1 MQEQILQ
8 EKLNPPVVFEP
19 IRKENFFREITR
31 ALEIEGGFYR
41 KFTLITAPAGYGKTT
56 MLVDF
61 FNSLKRE
68 KCWLTFSAEDNL
80 IDRLTTHLLA
90 SVSGIFTEEDKL
102 KTKKFLQ
109 NPGSFSEEAEIESG
123 RRILAEVLQEIS
135 RKDIYLYLFLDEL
148 EQIKSRSSLDL
159 LQFFLENLPANMH
172 VIAASREEP
181 DWPLIRW
188 TARGKAKIIGQE
200 ELKFKPD
207 EVQDFMARSKIELS
221 REEAETLARITEGWV
236 TGLQLI
242 SLLPDFSLDKF
253 TSSSFSGP
261 KRKIMDFLLEEVL
274 AQQEEEIREFLLQT
288 APLSRFNASLCGA
301 VTNFDK
307 IGELLDL
314 IHKKQLFL
322 KMIDS
327 EGNWYR
333 YHQLFAA
340 ALSSRLEAENPA
352 LKKNIHKL
360 AAEWY
365 CEQGL
370 FKEAVEEA
378 LNGEK
383 YDWAAA
389 LIFKNSGQ
397 FMRQGLRASMMSW
410 LERFPRKILRQQP
423 GLQVVQA
430 ILELFKG
437 HLLTAENKLTQIQA
451 EREAGNFR
459 ELAEKDRIFLEGMI
473 AVGFLV
479 LTVFQGQRAEIGK
492 YTEEALEKL
501 SRGNYWRQ
509 IAMIYH
515 ADDQLF
521 SGDLEGALQSYQTA
535 RFNEGPDSY
544 GFFVQLAGL
553 KEAWQL
559 WWMGRLDEAAAL
571 CDSLLEKAED
581 AGFSYSPRAGTIRAI
596 RGDLYCEE
604 NELERA
610 RELIETALEIN
621 RLGGE
626 VIGQL
631 LVGMYQLRYL
641 FTIRD
646 FPRARET
653 LERLQILSQE
663 ESFDLVIDILTG
675 WKVRFWLEPEYPD
688 RQDWIRAVNL
698 LASRGIK
705 PENKPGFAQEM
716 EYLALS
722 RAYICGG
729 RLKEAERIINY
740 VLELSRE
747 NRVVRRELESR
758 LLLVHLREEEGE
770 RAQALKELRKALDLA
785 RKEGFFRSILDEGE
799 LVTCLLQELLPDEE
813 RKFFISR
820 LLSSLDLGGDVAEQD
835 DKGNVAG
842 QEHRGDIAEL
852 KDRSGTAKMERSGRQ
867 RRDSSGDGTGRGRS
881 AAGTAGSSAGKEE
894 ELIEPLSERELE
906 ILIEIA
912 AGFANKEIADRLNIA
927 NGTVRWHTSN
937 IYGKLGVD
945 NRTRAVAR
953 AHQLG
958 LLD

>member
-1 MQEQILQ
+1 MEEQISQEQLNPKQ
-8 EKLNPPVVFEP
+8 NPPVIFEP
-19 IRKENFFREITR
+19 IRKENLFQEIMR
-31 ALEIEGGFYR
+31 SLEIEGGFYR
-41 KFTLITAPAGYGKTT
+41 KLTLVTAPAGYGKTT

-61 FNSLKRE
+61 FNFLKRE
-68 KCWLTFSAEDNL
+68 KCWLTLSAEDNL

-90 SVSGIFTEEDKL
+90 AIKIIFAGGDKL

-109 NPGSFSEEAEIESG
+109 NTGSFTDEEEMENA
-123 RRILAEVLQEIS
+123 RRILTEVLKEIS

-148 EQIKSRSSLDL
+148 VQIKSRSSLDL
-159 LQFFLENLPANMH
+159 LQFFLENIPANMH

-200 ELKFKPD
+200 ELKFNAD
-207 EVQDFMARSKIELS
+207 EVQDFMGRNKIELS
-221 REEAETLARITEGWV
+221 RKEAETLARITEGWV

-242 SLLPDFSLDKF
+242 SLLPDFSMNKF
-253 TSSSFSGP
+253 ASTSFSGS
-261 KRKIMDFLLEEVL
+261 KKKIMDFLLEEVL
-274 AQQEEEIREFLLQT
+274 AQQEEEIRDFLLQT
-288 APLSRFNASLCGA
+288 APLSRFNAALCGA

-307 IGELLDL
+307 TEELLDM

-327 EGNWYR
+327 EGSWYR

-340 ALSSRLEAENPA
+340 ALNSRLKAKNPV

-365 CEQGL
+365 HEQGL

-383 YDWAAA
+383 FDWAAD

-410 LERFPRKILRQQP
+410 LERFPQKIIRHQP
-423 GLQVVQA
+423 GLQVIQA
-430 ILELFKG
+430 ILGLFKG
-437 HLLTAENKLTQIQA
+437 HLLTSENRLTQIQS
-451 EREAGNFR
+451 EIETGNFT
-459 ELAEKDRIFLEGMI
+459 ELAEADRVFLEGMV

-479 LTVFQGQRAEIGK
+479 LTVFKGRRAEISK
-492 YTEEALEKL
+492 YTEEALDKL
-501 SRGNYWRQ
+501 SQDNYWRQ

-521 SGDLEGALQSYQTA
+521 SGDLTGALQTYHKA
-535 RFNEGPDSY
+535 RFDEEPDSY
-544 GFFVQLAGL
+544 GFFTQLAGL
-553 KEAWQL
+553 KKAWQL

-571 CDSLLEKAED
+571 CDSLLVQAEGT
-581 AGFSYSPRAGTIRAI
+581 GFSYSPRAGTIRAI

-604 NELERA
+604 NKLEEG
-610 RELIETALEIN
+610 RELIEKALEIN
-621 RLGGE
+621 RAGGE

-631 LVGMYQLRYL
+631 LVGMYHLRYL
-641 FTIRD
+641 FSIRD
-646 FPRARET
+646 FSRARE
-653 LERLQILSQE
+653 LLDRLQILSQE

-722 RAYICGG
+722 RALICGG
-729 RLKEAERIINY
+729 KLEKAERSINY
-740 VLELSRE
+740 VLELSRK
-747 NRVVRRELESR
+747 NRVFRSELESL
-758 LLLVHLREEEGE
+758 LLLVSLSEEQGE
-770 RAQALKELRKALDLA
+770 RAQALDQLRQALDLA
-785 RKEGFFRSILDEGE
+785 RKQGFFRTIIDEGE
-799 LVTCLLQELLPDEE
+799 PVTCLLQELLPDEE
-813 RKFFISR
+813 RKFFINR
-820 LLSSLDLGGDVAEQD
+820 LLSSLDESKAIEGWGKTGVQNKDIR
-835 DKGNVAG
+835 GNG
-842 QEHRGDIAEL
+842 IKR
-852 KDRSGTAKMERSGRQ
+852 RQ
-867 RRDSSGDGTGRGRS
+867 STESADG
-881 AAGTAGSSAGKEE
+881 KQE
-894 ELIEPLSERELE
+894 ELIEPLSARELE
-906 ILIEIA
+906 ILAEIA
-912 AGFANKEIADRLNIA
+912 AGFANKEIAEKLTIA
-927 NGTVRWHTSN
+927 EGTVRWHTSN

-953 AHQLG
+953 AQQLG